1 MANERKRVVESS
13 TDAVETG
20 RFGNR
25 WQEYENDP
33 RERDDKR
40 AYPNPSRLTAKELGE
55 FNSDILIR
63 HSRIPRFHNSGFQIP
78 KDSRFQIPKDS
89 RFQRIPDSRIQ
100 DSRTQDSRFQDS
112 KGFRDSKGFQDSK
125 GFRDSKGFQDS
136 RFQDSKIPGFQDS
149 RIPGFQRIPR
159 IQNPKS
165 KIE

>member
-20 RFGNR
+20 RFGNG

-40 AYPNPSRLTAKELGE
+40 ADPNPSRLTAKELGE

-78 KDSRFQIPKDS
+78 KDSRIPGCQDARFQRIPDSRFQRIPDSKGFQIPKDS
-89 RFQRIPDSRIQ
+89 RFQRIP
-100 DSRTQDSRFQDS
+100 
-112 KGFRDSKGFQDSK
+112 
-125 GFRDSKGFQDS
+125 GFQDS
-136 RFQDSKIPGFQDS
+136 RFQDSRIPRFQDS
-149 RIPGFQRIPR
+149 RIPGFQDSKGFQESK

>member
-20 RFGNR
+20 RFGNG

-40 AYPNPSRLTAKELGE
+40 ADPNPSRLTAKELGE

-78 KDSRFQIPKDS
+78 KDSRFQIP
-89 RFQRIPDSRIQ
+89 RFRIP
-100 DSRTQDSRFQDS
+100 
-112 KGFRDSKGFQDSK
+112 DSKGFQIPKDSGIP
-125 GFRDSKGFQDS
+125 GFQDSRIPRIPGFQDS
-136 RFQDSKIPGFQDS
+136 RFQDSRIPGFQDS
-149 RIPGFQRIPR
+149 KGFQESK